1 MNLQENINRIRQMMG
16 LFEQTTPTETT
27 FKDISGRDVS
37 KIVVSEIK
45 DPMTYPI
52 DFKYMGK
59 YVTAILYN
67 DNFIYA
73 PVPGGFASVAKFNK
87 TSFEQSLK
95 NNEEPKPLETIYAE
109 DDEKIYK
116 KLDKKI
122 RSAES
127 VVKKSVKKLNKDLP
141 SIGLSTMIGK
151 PVILDFWATWCGY
164 CKKQFNEKLNTLNT
178 EFSTSGLTFFYYSVD
193 ENLNTLK
200 KTVDELGLTYA
211 TNVVGEKGMESS
223 AIKTYN
229 VTQFPTTFLL
239 NKEGKVVSQITPDMD
254 MEKIK
259 TLVTSVL

>member
-1 MNLQENINRIRQMMG
+1 MNLQENIQRIREIMG

-37 KIVVSEIK
+37 KIVVPEIK
-45 DPMTYPI
+45 DPITYPI

-73 PVPGGFASVAKFNK
+73 PVPGGFASIAKFDK

-95 NNEEPKPLETIYAE
+95 NNEEPTPLETINTE
-109 DDEKIYK
+109 DNE
-116 KLDKKI
+116 KLDNKI

-127 VVKKSVKKLNKDLP
+127 NVKKSVKKLNKDLP

-229 VTQFPTTFLL
+229 VVQFPTTFLL
-239 NKEGKVVSQITPDMD
+239 DKEGKVVSQITPDMD